1 MTVNRKGFG
10 AAVGGALKS
19 KWRGG
24 VEDRLT
30 SQEDE
35 FFVGRVTD
43 IILNHNHPKFKD
55 YGGWNGIG
63 TIFFEAQGNEFVG
76 SNNIIAKPL
85 SPQRSSF
92 PLVNEM
98 VLIFTLPNK
107 EMGQAAT
114 STSYFYINVISIWNS
129 QHHNA
134 YLNPILSSD
143 LPSSMEKDYQQTQA
157 GSTRKVTDE
166 PKEIPLNSP
175 INPSQNTFIEQS
187 NIHPLLPFA
196 GDIMYEGRFGNS
208 IRFGSTAKNPPSPIL
223 NNWSINGEN
232 GNPITIIRNG
242 QDPDSTETGW
252 VPVVEDINKDLS
264 SIYATSNQQIPL
276 EVKNSNYD
284 SYTVLPPP
292 STPPTT
298 PDQYVKPQVIIN
310 SDRLVFNAK
319 KDHVLISAKD
329 SVFLGSNSSLN
340 FSTKY
345 YIVDSPNIKLGN
357 GADQPLIKGDMFLD
371 DLKVIM
377 NELSILCSQISKIKE
392 VTAVDVNT
400 GKIASSLAVNGNLS
414 STSDNL
420 RRMIDDTLLPM
431 IESNKGYKS
440 NVSKTL

>member
-1 MTVNRKGFG
+1 MAVNRKGFG

-19 KWRGG
+19 KWRGS
-24 VEDRLT
+24 VEEKLA
-30 SQEDE
+30 SHVDE

-43 IILNHNHPKFKD
+43 IILNQNHPKFKD
-55 YGGWNGIG
+55 YGEWNGIG

-134 YLNPILSSD
+134 YPNPILTSD
-143 LPSSMEKDYQQTQA
+143 LPPSQQKDYQQTSA
-157 GSTRKVTDE
+157 GSTRKVTNE

-252 VPVVEDINKDLS
+252 VPIVEDINKDLS

-284 SYTVLPPP
+284 SY

-298 PDQYVKPQVIIN
+298 PDQYVEPQVIIN

-340 FSTKY
+340 FSTKN
-345 YIVDSPNIKLGN
+345 YIVDAPDIKLGSN
-357 GADQPLIKGDMFLD
+357 ATEPLILGNKFLTN
-371 DLKVIM
+371 LNAIM
-377 NELSILCSQISKIKE
+377 TSLNALCAALAASTVWPVGVSVPNAPEI
-392 VTAVDVNT
+392 VTANDLIA
-400 GKIASSLAVNGNLS
+400 KIGTFVGQ
-414 STSDNL
+414 
-420 RRMIDDTLLPM
+420 
-431 IESNKGYKS
+431 IESYKS
-440 NVSKTL
+440 TVSKTE